1 MKRTAD
7 TPIATLTDLRRVTP
21 WLWVY
26 CERCQ
31 HRSPAAIVPLMIRWG
46 ADASSD
52 MLRQS
57 ARCTQCGGRGATI
70 QLPGW
75 GGQQMPVPE
84 WPESHSPP
92 LGRSGSARLICSE
105 LAVRLV
111 QSLQALRPCRQSEG
125 CLQGLIES
133 VPALRLCQRGIGCAR

>member
-1 MKRTAD
+1 MRRTAD
-7 TPIATLTDLRRVTP
+7 TPIATLAHLRRVTP

-31 HRSPAAIVPLMIRWG
+31 HRSLIRWG

-75 GGQQMPVPE
+75 GGQQMPAPE
-84 WPESHSPP
+84 WPE
-92 LGRSGSARLICSE
+92 
-105 LAVRLV
+105 
-111 QSLQALRPCRQSEG
+111 
-125 CLQGLIES
+125 
-133 VPALRLCQRGIGCAR
+133 